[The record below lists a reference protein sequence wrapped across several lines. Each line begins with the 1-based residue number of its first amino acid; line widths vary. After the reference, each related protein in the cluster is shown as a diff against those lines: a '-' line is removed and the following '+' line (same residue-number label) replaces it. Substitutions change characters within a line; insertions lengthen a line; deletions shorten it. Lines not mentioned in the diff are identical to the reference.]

1 MDDRKQPGNSLTASH
16 GFTLIELVAV
26 MVFIATLSA
35 LAVPRFSLHDA
46 TLPAQ
51 ADQFGRVL
59 RHAQMMAM
67 SQGRSL
73 TVTIRSAT
81 AYAITDGSST
91 TPERD
96 ASGEEQQYTLLNQVT
111 LAGTDIEFDSL
122 GRPLNGAALADAAQ
136 SWTLNGAGGNTA
148 TVSIQPVT
156 GFVTVTP

>member
-1 MDDRKQPGNSLTASH
+1 MDDRKQPGKSPTSAH

-26 MVFIATLSA
+26 MVIIATLSA
-35 LAVPRFSLHDA
+35 LAIPRFVHNDA

-51 ADQFGRVL
+51 ADQFARVL

-81 AYAITDGSST
+81 DYAITDGTST
-91 TPERD
+91 TAERD
-96 ASGEEQQYTLLNQVT
+96 ASSEVQRYTLLNQVT
-111 LAGTDIEFDSL
+111 LSGADIEFDSL
-122 GRPLNGAALADAAQ
+122 GRPLSGAALANTVQ
-136 SWTLNGAGGNTA
+136 SWTLTGAGSNTA
-148 TVSIQPVT
+148 SVSVQPVT